1 MRWLVWAGMLGVLVW
16 QGGIL
21 PARRFAAR
29 QGRMRATSVMLAVL
43 LLAGCKL
50 IDQTTFAPS
59 PEAKAQTVEVPKA
72 DARTPLVSINFGQP
86 DPDYQGLMRYALH
99 AAAERDPQV
108 QYDVV
113 AILPPN
119 GDVAAQQKHGLEV
132 MRAMVAQGVPADRIH
147 LGLRSAAAGAEPEV
161 KVYVRTAR
169 G

>member
-1 MRWLVWAGMLGVLVW
+1 MK
-16 QGGIL
+16 
-21 PARRFAAR
+21 
-29 QGRMRATSVMLAVL
+29 ATSVMLAVM

-59 PEAKAQTVEVPKA
+59 PEAKAQTAERPRA
-72 DARTPLVSINFGQP
+72 DARTPLVAISFADPN
-86 DPDYQGLMRYALH
+86 PDYHGLLHYALH
-99 AAAERDPQV
+99 AAAARDPSV
-108 QYDVV
+108 EYDVV

-161 KVYVRTAR
+161 KVYVRPAGR
-169 G
+169 